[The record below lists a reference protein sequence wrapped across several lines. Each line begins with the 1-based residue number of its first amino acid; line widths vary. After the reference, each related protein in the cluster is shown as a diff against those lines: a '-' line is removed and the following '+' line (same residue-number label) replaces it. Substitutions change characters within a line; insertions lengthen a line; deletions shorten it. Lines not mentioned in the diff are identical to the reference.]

1 MANRM
6 SSSPGTEKTLYLVM
20 LISNTC
26 DIYEDQASDML
37 LVFQMHSLYM
47 YLNVG
52 CKVAYFLSYLEPQYA
67 LTVLVSCVCKQTLE
81 DMTHETD
88 SQ

>member
-1 MANRM
+1 MKRMANGM
-6 SSSPGTEKTLYLVM
+6 SQSPGTEKTLYLVL

-37 LVFQMHSLYM
+37 LVFQIHSL

-52 CKVAYFLSYLEPQYA
+52 CKVTYFFLSYLEPQNT
-67 LTVLVSCVCKQTLE
+67 LTVTVSCVCKQTLE
-81 DMTHETD
+81 DMTH
-88 SQ
+88 